1 MAGLE
6 FDIEFEAESLK
17 FKTEVLGSFNA
28 SNLLGVLAT
37 LLASGIA
44 FAEAVRALQEV
55 QSVAGRMQQIGGEG
69 DEPLIVVDYAHTPD
83 AMEKV
88 LTTLREAVDA
98 GFPGGKPETESGRL
112 VCVFGCGGER
122 DQGKRPLMGEVATR
136 LADEA
141 IITSDNPRGE
151 DPDSIIRDIAVGAA
165 ANHRIEKDRAG
176 AIYRAIQGAHK
187 GDVILIAGKGHETW
201 QEAGGKKLPFS
212 DAEVARRALMTEKT
226 QARI

>member
-1 MAGLE
+1 
-6 FDIEFEAESLK
+6 
-17 FKTEVLGSFNA
+17 
-28 SNLLGVLAT
+28 
-37 LLASGIA
+37 
-44 FAEAVRALQEV
+44 
-55 QSVAGRMQQIGGEG
+55 
-69 DEPLIVVDYAHTPD
+69 
-83 AMEKV
+83 
-88 LTTLREAVDA
+88 
-98 GFPGGKPETESGRL
+98 
-112 VCVFGCGGER
+112 
-122 DQGKRPLMGEVATR
+122 MGEVATR

-201 QEAGGKKLPFS
+201 QEAGGKKFPFS
-212 DAEVARRALMTEKT
+212 DAEVARRALITEKT